1 MKKFI
6 KKVMCLGAVAGLLLE
21 SFPVW
26 ALVKDETI
34 YARLENNG
42 QVNKI
47 IVSEHL
53 QGTGENETTDK
64 SRLDNITNVNGDEKF
79 TNENGKIVWE
89 SNGKDIYYQG
99 ETKEQL
105 PISLKITY
113 YLNGVESTVKEMIGK
128 KGTVKIVFK
137 YTNNDK
143 HEEMINGKYSVLY
156 TPFVVA
162 TTTILPNDTNSNI
175 KVKNGKVIA
184 NGTKSIVVLLSTPG
198 LYESLGIDKLKGM
211 DEAEISFETD
221 SFELSSI
228 YSVSTPKLID
238 KSDLDIFNNIDGIYN
253 SINTLVDSS
262 NKLKNGSGQILNGA
276 EKLKD
281 GVNKL
286 KDGIN
291 SAYNGSKQITDIV
304 SYSIDALNKDN
315 TPSISDEKLAVIR
328 SQAESLA
335 KQGVEAKFS
344 KAETKNGIEAQ
355 AEQTVIDSFDADK
368 VTEIED
374 EATTTINEIFTNAYK
389 DGIGKQ
395 AVQTLNA
402 DNDYQT
408 LKTNVN
414 ALITGYESNATFMA
428 LYNAC
433 EADPT
438 LADCQTNQASIG
450 SYKVLKVLITT
461 IEGTTYSTA
470 VNTAY
475 QTALKTAKDTATSTA
490 LETAKETAKET
501 AFKTAYQTAKD
512 TATQTAG
519 DTGERIAQIVADEAK
534 KTAKETTVES
544 LTTLLNALNQLTNGL
559 DTINNS
565 MADLDT
571 GTSSLKD
578 GIAALDNGIYQ
589 FNSQGIGKI
598 SDLVNG
604 DVKTLEAKLKALGK
618 LSLNYGTFDDL
629 ENGTEGVTKIIMVV
643 DEINVK
649 QANIN
654 SVDKTVENTNSLWER
669 IKENINKIKN
679 KK

>member
-1 MKKFI
+1 
-6 KKVMCLGAVAGLLLE
+6 
-21 SFPVW
+21 
-26 ALVKDETI
+26 
-34 YARLENNG
+34 
-42 QVNKI
+42 
-47 IVSEHL
+47 
-53 QGTGENETTDK
+53 
-64 SRLDNITNVNGDEKF
+64 
-79 TNENGKIVWE
+79 
-89 SNGKDIYYQG
+89 
-99 ETKEQL
+99 
-105 PISLKITY
+105 
-113 YLNGVESTVKEMIGK
+113 MIGK
-128 KGTVKIVFK
+128 KGTVRMVFK

-143 HEEMINGKYSVLY
+143 HEEMINGKYTTLY

-211 DEAEISFETD
+211 DEAEITFETD

-262 NKLKNGSGQILNGA
+262 NKLKNGSGQILSGA

-291 SAYNGSKQITDIV
+291 SAYNGSKQITDTV
-304 SYSIDALNKDN
+304 SYSIN
-315 TPSISDEKLAVIR
+315 TINDKPLVTDKEIEVIEKN
-328 SQAESLA
+328 AENTVNNTFTKNYKTA
-335 KQGVEAKFS
+335 IGKN
-344 KAETKNGIEAQ
+344 AETI
-355 AEQTVIDSFDADK
+355 AEGKFDADK
-368 VTEIED
+368 IDEIENT
-374 EATTTINEIFTNAYK
+374 AVNTVNETFTETYK
-389 DGIGKQ
+389 NGIGTQ
-395 AVQTLNA
+395 AIQGLNA
-402 DNDYQT
+402 GTDYQK
-408 LKTNVN
+408 LKTSVN
-414 ALITGYESNATFMA
+414 TLIAGYENDNTFMA

-433 EADPT
+433 KDDPT
-438 LADCQTNQASIG
+438 LANCQTTQAQASIG
-450 SYKVLKVLITT
+450 TYYLLKNLVATFEKVA
-461 IEGTTYSTA
+461 YDTA
-470 VNTAY
+470 VGTAY
-475 QTALKTAKDTATSTA
+475 QTAVETAKTTAV
-490 LETAKETAKET
+490 ETAKETAKET
-501 AFKTAYQTAKD
+501 ASETAVSTAYQTAIE
-512 TATQTAG
+512 TAKTTAVE
-519 DTGERIAQIVADEAK
+519 TTKEVVKQARE
-534 KTAKETTVES
+534 KTADD
-544 LTTLLNALNQLTNGL
+544 LTDLLNALNQLTNGL
-559 DTINNS
+559 NTINNS
-565 MADLDT
+565 MVDLDT

-654 SVDKTVENTNSLWER
+654 SVDKTIENTNSLWEK
-669 IKENINKIKN
+669 IKENLNKIKD